1 MDSDELDRI
10 VQGRVDSAVNQTKN
24 EILTGMQNLISTEMK
39 KISDSQKVFSDLQ
52 MSKIAE
58 LSSDY
63 KFKRRSNEEQFKL
76 NKKVLGKLEDC
87 ESNLDLAELDKAK
100 ENLAEGKFICILIIT
115 RVNLIKRDTRKKKKI
130 TALSKI
136 IGSF

>member
-10 VQGRVDSAVNQTKN
+10 VQGRVDSAINQTKN

-76 NKKVLGKLEDC
+76 NKKVLWKIEDC

-100 ENLAEGKFICILIIT
+100 ENLAEGKFICILKIT
-115 RVNLIKRDTRKKKKI
+115 RVNLIKLDTRKKKENHC
-130 TALSKI
+130 TEQNYR
-136 IGSF
+136 

>member
-1 MDSDELDRI
+1 MDSVEIDRT
-10 VQGRVDSAVNQTKN
+10 VQGRVDSAVSQTKN

-76 NKKVLGKLEDC
+76 NKKVLGKIEDC
-87 ESNLDLAELDKAK
+87 ESNLDLAEFNKAK
-100 ENLAEGKFICILIIT
+100 ENLAEGKFVFI
-115 RVNLIKRDTRKKKKI
+115 
-130 TALSKI
+130 S
-136 IGSF
+136 

>member
-115 RVNLIKRDTRKKKKI
+115 RVNLIKRDTRKKKNHC
-130 TALSKI
+130 TEQNYR
-136 IGSF
+136 